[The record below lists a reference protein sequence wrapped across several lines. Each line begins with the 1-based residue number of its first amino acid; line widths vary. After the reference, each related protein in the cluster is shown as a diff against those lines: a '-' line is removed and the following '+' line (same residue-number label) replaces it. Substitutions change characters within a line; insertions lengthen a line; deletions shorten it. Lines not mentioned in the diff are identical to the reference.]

1 MTNTDGSLFDCGTF
15 YVREDTEAL
24 HSMQTLMN
32 SCISQLNA
40 KYPYQEARNIYIY
53 RYITWWHQE
62 AIAWTVGKAGDVVT
76 WTAND
81 YARDLVFEM
90 RSWIMNVSVD
100 INADKRGG

>member
-1 MTNTDGSLFDCGTF
+1 MHIPVECEVPVPRGT
-15 YVREDTEAL
+15 
-24 HSMQTLMN
+24 
-32 SCISQLNA
+32 
-40 KYPYQEARNIYIY
+40 KYIYI
-53 RYITWWHQE
+53 YITWWHQE
-62 AIAWTVGKAGDVVT
+62 AIAWTVGKAGEVVT